1 MWWCVDRMQIIVMS
15 EFLTII
21 LYTSLLPYWLFHD
34 DAESYNWLAWEGEVD
49 MELWCTK
56 FSVI

>member
-1 MWWCVDRMQIIVMS
+1 MQIIVMS